1 MTLVGI
7 FEHILDGFDFSSDK
21 VNNLLIKAEDTIYT
35 VMYTVI
41 DKTLDIFSDK

>member
-21 VNNLLIKAEDTIYT
+21 VNDLLTKVEDTVYN
-35 VMYTVI
+35 VI
-41 DKTLDIFSDK
+41 DKALYIFNDK